1 MIVKQRLALAI
12 SAALS
17 VTGGVGCSTISGGKA
32 TSASTPNGK
41 VVVHYVSFSGARQ
54 RQYKQSNFVD
64 SSSTERLLKE
74 IQLDAEID
82 ALAKKLG
89 LGSYAV
95 NDSRVQKKAP
105 TRIQKRIHPQIRR
118 ATYNNRKTK
127 NRKIVMRKAVA
138 TRRKIS
144 IAHQQPTVSRQVSK
158 RALAKPIKPNVSK
171 VVVTSPKIS
180 LAYRQPTVSRQ
191 ISKRALTKP
200 VKLSAFEREVN
211 RLYSDKKSERSVQQ
225 TSRNSLWARI
235 TTGYRLSSDNE
246 KSAVQKFLDYHA
258 QNPAHLNR
266 IFKHSGKYLHFILQ
280 ELNKRRMPT
289 ELALLPMVE
298 SAYNNDLKS
307 NTGAVG
313 LWQFKANEG
322 SQLGLR
328 QTRTYDARLDV
339 YASTRAALN
348 QLQSLNHRFNGDW
361 ALTLASYKEGVKKV
375 QREML
380 RNRYLR
386 KPADFWH
393 LNLSKQTQDY
403 IAKLLA
409 YREILLRPH
418 AYNLTLPVVTTS
430 PKIMQVVVNKAVN
443 LKKVALAADLPIST
457 LAELN
462 RNFKNGI
469 TNPHLSKKIVLP
481 RRYAS
486 KLHRLIRQQSPII
499 TASYKPQ
506 KKTKRYTIAKKAKSA
521 IHLVNYSIKKDESL
535 YKIALK
541 HGTTVAK
548 IMRLNGMQNTHI
560 KAGENLKIALKTSAT
575 PSS

>member
-17 VTGGVGCSTISGGKA
+17 IAGGTGCSTISGGKA
-32 TSASTPNGK
+32 IPASMTNDK
-41 VVVHYVSFSGARQ
+41 VVVHYVSFAGSRQ
-54 RQYKQSNFVD
+54 GQYKQSSLVD
-64 SSSTERLLKE
+64 SSSTEHLLKE

-82 ALAKKLG
+82 GLAKKLG
-89 LGSYAV
+89 LGKYAV
-95 NDSRVQKKAP
+95 NNSRVQRKAP
-105 TRIQKRIHPQIRR
+105 ARIQKRIRPQIKR

-127 NRKIVMRKAVA
+127 IRKVVMRKAVIA
-138 TRRKIS
+138 RRKIS
-144 IAHQQPTVSRQVSK
+144 IANQQPRVSRQVSK
-158 RALAKPIKPNVSK
+158 RAILKP
-171 VVVTSPKIS
+171 T
-180 LAYRQPTVSRQ
+180 
-191 ISKRALTKP
+191 
-200 VKLSAFEREVN
+200 KLSAFEREVN
-211 RLYSDKKSERSVQQ
+211 RLYSGKKSERSVQQ
-225 TSRNSLWARI
+225 ISRNSLWARI

-246 KSAVQKFLDYHA
+246 KPAVQKFLSRHA
-258 QNPAHLNR
+258 RNSENLNR
-266 IFKHSGKYLHFILQ
+266 IFERSGKYLHFVLQ

-313 LWQFKANEG
+313 LWQFNASEG
-322 SQLGLR
+322 RQLGLR

-339 YASTRAALN
+339 YESTRAALN
-348 QLQSLNHRFNGDW
+348 KLQSLNHRFNGDW
-361 ALTLASYKEGVKKV
+361 ALTLASYKDGVKKV
-375 QREML
+375 QREMI

-403 IAKLLA
+403 VAELLA

-430 PKIMQVVVNKAVN
+430 PKIMQVVVNKAVD
-443 LKKVALAADLPIST
+443 LKKVSLAADLPVLT

-481 RRYAS
+481 RRYAT

-506 KKTKRYTIAKKAKSA
+506 NKTKRYTIAKKAKPA
-521 IHLVNYSIKKDESL
+521 IRLVNYQIKRGESL

-541 HGTTVAK
+541 HGTSVAK
-548 IMRLNGMQNTHI
+548 IMRLNGMQNTRI
-560 KAGENLKIALKTSAT
+560 KAGESLKVALKTSAT
-575 PSS
+575 RSS

>member
-1 MIVKQRLALAI
+1 MVVKQRLALAI

-32 TSASTPNGK
+32 TSASTTNGK

-54 RQYKQSNFVD
+54 RQYKQSSFVD
-64 SSSTERLLKE
+64 SSSTEHLLKR

-89 LGSYAV
+89 LGNYAV
-95 NDSRVQKKAP
+95 NNSRVQKKAP
-105 TRIQKRIHPQIRR
+105 ARIQKRIHPQIRR

-138 TRRKIS
+138 TRR
-144 IAHQQPTVSRQVSK
+144 QVSK
-158 RALAKPIKPNVSK
+158 RALAKPTKLSTNK
-171 VVVTSPKIS
+171 AVVTPSIS
-180 LAYRQPTVSRQ
+180 IAHRQPTISRQ
-191 ISKRALTKP
+191 VSKKVLVKP
-200 VKLSAFEREVN
+200 IKLSAFEREVN
-211 RLYSDKKSERSVQQ
+211 RLYSDKKSARSVQQ

-246 KSAVQKFLDYHA
+246 KPVVQKFLDHHA
-258 QNPAHLNR
+258 RNPDHLNR
-266 IFKHSGKYLHFILQ
+266 IFKRSGKYLHFILQ

-307 NTGAVG
+307 NTGAIG

-322 SQLGLR
+322 RQLGLR

-348 QLQSLNHRFNGDW
+348 KLQSLNHRFNGDW
-361 ALTLASYKEGVKKV
+361 TLTLASYKEGVKKV

-386 KPADFWH
+386 KPTDFWH

-403 IAKLLA
+403 IAELLA

-506 KKTKRYTIAKKAKSA
+506 NKTKRYTIAKKTKPA

-560 KAGENLKIALKTSAT
+560 KAGESLKIALKTSAT

>member
-1 MIVKQRLALAI
+1 MIAKQRLALAI

-17 VTGGVGCSTISGGKA
+17 IAGGTGCSTISGVKA
-32 TSASTPNGK
+32 TPASITNDK
-41 VVVHYVSFSGARQ
+41 VVVHYVSFAGSRQ
-54 RQYKQSNFVD
+54 GQYKQPSLVD
-64 SSSTERLLKE
+64 SSSTEHLLKE

-89 LGSYAV
+89 LGKYAL
-95 NDSRVQKKAP
+95 NNSRVQRKAP
-105 TRIQKRIHPQIRR
+105 KRIRPQIKR
-118 ATYNNRKTK
+118 ATYNNRNTK
-127 NRKIVMRKAVA
+127 IRKVVMRKAVV

-144 IAHQQPTVSRQVSK
+144 IANRQPTVSRQVSK
-158 RALAKPIKPNVSK
+158 RAFSKP
-171 VVVTSPKIS
+171 T
-180 LAYRQPTVSRQ
+180 
-191 ISKRALTKP
+191 
-200 VKLSAFEREVN
+200 KLSAFEREVN
-211 RLYSDKKSERSVQQ
+211 RLYSGEKSGRSVQQ
-225 TSRNSLWARI
+225 ISRNSLWARI

-246 KSAVQKFLDYHA
+246 KPAVQKFLSHHA
-258 QNPAHLNR
+258 RNPEKLNR
-266 IFKHSGKYLHFILQ
+266 IFERSGKYLHFILQ

-289 ELALLPMVE
+289 ELALLPMVT
-298 SAYNNDLKS
+298 SAYNNDLNS
-307 NTGAVG
+307 NTGTVG
-313 LWQFKANEG
+313 LWQFSANEG
-322 SQLGLR
+322 RQLGLR

-348 QLQSLNHRFNGDW
+348 KLQSLNHRFNGDW
-361 ALTLASYKEGVKKV
+361 ALTLASYKDGVKKV
-375 QREML
+375 QREIIK
-380 RNRYLR
+380 NRYLR

-403 IAKLLA
+403 VAELLA

-430 PKIMQVVVNKAVN
+430 PKIMQVVVNKAVD
-443 LKKVALAADLPIST
+443 LRKVSLAADLPLLT

-462 RNFKNGI
+462 RNFKKGI

-481 RRYAS
+481 RRYAT

-506 KKTKRYTIAKKAKSA
+506 NKTKRYTIAKKAKPA
-521 IHLVNYSIKKDESL
+521 IHLVNYQIKNGDSL

-548 IMRLNGMQNTHI
+548 IMRLNGMQNTGI
-560 KAGENLKIALKTSAT
+560 KAGESLKVALKTSAT
-575 PSS
+575 RSS